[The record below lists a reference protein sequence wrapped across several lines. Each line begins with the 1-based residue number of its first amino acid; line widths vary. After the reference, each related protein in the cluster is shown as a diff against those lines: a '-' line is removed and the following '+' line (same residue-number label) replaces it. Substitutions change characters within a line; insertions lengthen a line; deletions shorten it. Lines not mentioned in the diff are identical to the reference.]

1 MFLCFAPQ
9 MKSTAADSIKMIY
22 KITGAGADQPPK
34 GLFTVEKISGLLWV
48 TKSLDREET
57 EEYIV
62 SDLKNL
68 DFKHNMLK
76 QFEFACKFT
85 EVFCV
90 DKCCILCVSVCSSQL
105 MLQHGIKAT
114 LKSLSNSPSK
124 LLTKMTTN
132 PCVPRILFWVKSQ
145 KGQN

>member
-34 GLFTVEKISGLLWV
+34 GLFTVETFSGLLWV

-76 QFEFACKFT
+76 QFEFACK
-85 EVFCV
+85 VFCV

-132 PCVPRILFWVKSQ
+132 PCVPRILLWVKSQ